1 MAGVRAF
8 MAAYPYNCIEQLLSR
23 AIVLGDQGA
32 WQSLAGELP
41 TYQAPDGLL
50 RYFPSDSL
58 QGSEALT
65 AYVLSISSEAGLS
78 LPEGVRSR
86 MIEALTAV
94 LDGRL
99 RNESYGDRRLTKLAA
114 LAALARAGAATPA
127 RSEEHTSELQSLMRI
142 SYAVFC
148 LKK

>member
-65 AYVLSISSEAGLS
+65 AYVL
-78 LPEGVRSR
+78 
-86 MIEALTAV
+86 
-94 LDGRL
+94 
-99 RNESYGDRRLTKLAA
+99 
-114 LAALARAGAATPA
+114 

-142 SYAVFC
+142 SYDVFC
-148 LKK
+148 LKKKNNTKKTIHNNNKRIKNM

>member
-99 RNESYGDRRLTKLAA
+99 RDESYDDRRLTKNG
-114 LAALARAGAATPA
+114 RASWRERVCQNVSITVACVIT
-127 RSEEHTSELQSLMRI
+127 I
-142 SYAVFC
+142 
-148 LKK
+148 KKTNP

>member
-1 MAGVRAF
+1 MAGFGAI
-8 MAAYPYNCIEQLLSR
+8 MAAYPDNCIEQLLSR

-32 WQSLAGELP
+32 WQSVAGELP

-50 RYFPSDSL
+50 SYFPSDSL

-99 RNESYGDRRLTKLAA
+99 RNASYGDRRLTKRAA
-114 LAALARAGAATPA
+114 LAARARGGGATPA
-127 RSEEHTSELQSLMRI
+127 QIGRASVREMV
-142 SYAVFC
+142 Y
-148 LKK
+148 

>member
-23 AIVLGDQGA
+23 AIVLGDQGE

-50 RYFPSDSL
+50 RSFPSDSL

-86 MIEALTAV
+86 TIEALTPV
-94 LDGRL
+94 PDRQL
-99 RNESYGDRRLTKLAA
+99 RDESFGDPRLTQLAGFP
-114 LAALARAGAATPA
+114 ALARPAAPTPPLPCQN
-127 RSEEHTSELQSLMRI
+127 RTT
-142 SYAVFC
+142 
-148 LKK
+148 

>member
-1 MAGVRAF
+1 MIRRPPRSTRTDTLFPYTTLVR
-8 MAAYPYNCIEQLLSR
+8 S
-23 AIVLGDQGA
+23 

-99 RNESYGDRRLTKLAA
+99 RNESYGDRRLKIG
-114 LAALARAGAATPA
+114 RA
-127 RSEEHTSELQSLMRI
+127 H
-142 SYAVFC
+142 V
-148 LKK
+148 